1 MKVTLGMLP
10 PIHEN
15 HAQWES
21 SSQEARIEGFISSDV
36 PSDFHAVRLEH
47 KMKTAQ
53 PRATSRPQPMQQQ
66 QQPQQ
71 TAVKVW
77 KNFCYRASM
86 VCGALALPSFAFLAF
101 GVVGLAVPA
110 VLFLTCV
117 FFAVLAGKLTPE
129 IEAAREQRAA
139 QNAMYDPR

>member
-1 MKVTLGMLP
+1 MKVTSAMLP

-15 HAQWES
+15 HAQWEPG
-21 SSQEARIEGFISSDV
+21 SQEARIEGFTSSDV

-47 KMKTAQ
+47 SMKTAQ
-53 PRATSRPQPMQQQ
+53 PKATPKHQPMQQP

-71 TAVKVW
+71 TAIKAW

-110 VLFLTCV
+110 ALFLTCA
-117 FFAVLAGKLTPE
+117 FFAVLAGKLPPE
-129 IEAAREQRAA
+129 IEAAREQRAV